1 VAINLISGG
10 LFPRYEKQDKD
21 NENDAPRSNQLAIF
35 AGINFFVTVHNED
48 LDIISEIFE
57 LCKSNDKEREILMGN
72 SPGFLLHHII
82 DALVDGFMRSI
93 ITVENRLD
101 ELEEFIFNSGRK
113 RAKAKMINLLREVTI
128 LRRIALSL
136 RSTVLKLTTDI
147 QKFSKDD
154 IIPYYNDINDPVYD
168 P

>member
-1 VAINLISGG
+1 L
-10 LFPRYEKQDKD
+10 
-21 NENDAPRSNQLAIF
+21 
-35 AGINFFVTVHNED
+35 VTVHNED

-82 DALVDGFMRSI
+82 ETILVDGFMRSI

-113 RAKAKMINLLREVTI
+113 RPKAKMINFLRREVTI

-147 QKFSKDD
+147 HRFPRMTLRP
-154 IIPYYNDINDPVYD
+154 ITMT
-168 P
+168 